1 MSRSPQQVAEVWTW
15 YRQQREDLEL
25 CIRGT
30 GHKWAQTASRA
41 TERWTLCSEF
51 WSIYFRAH
59 LSAWYV
65 HGYLAYANHMQNS
78 PYHCKLFAS
87 IAMIVYRGEDW
98 CRLIWWSLV
107 LCLVCKDSWW
117 RNCFFRFHFHLF
129 QLILLKSPSLPPFS
143 VYRCVR
149 YWKETGVH
157 AYYHYCI
164 HCPTCQG
171 TAHMEYATWYGVC
184 MLYAVNLQISSLIAS
199 STGS

>member
-1 MSRSPQQVAEVWTW
+1 MQI
-15 YRQQREDLEL
+15 DMM
-25 CIRGT
+25 
-30 GHKWAQTASRA
+30 K
-41 TERWTLCSEF
+41 F
-51 WSIYFRAH
+51 SIMPC
-59 LSAWYV
+59 LQ
-65 HGYLAYANHMQNS
+65 GQLME
-78 PYHCKLFAS
+78 KL
-87 IAMIVYRGEDW
+87 R
-98 CRLIWWSLV
+98 
-107 LCLVCKDSWW
+107 
-117 RNCFFRFHFHLF
+117 FRFHFHLF